1 MATRRMTTGRATAQR
16 ASTGPWARSGT
27 IAVSAVLILLT
38 LIWLATAAPRSPNHA
53 PPAALPPTGRTV
65 ALQSLSSRRSIR
77 EYADRPLHM
86 DGLAQLLWAAQGRND
101 PTGTG
106 RTAPSAGGL
115 YPLTVYVVAG
125 HVSGLAPGV
134 YRYEAATHRLAQI
147 TVGDRRE
154 VLGQAA
160 LDQEPVRRAPA
171 VLLIAGDYGITAARY
186 GDRAERYVALEA
198 GHAGQNVA
206 LAAAAGGLS
215 TVAIGA
221 FEDDRLADVIPLPS
235 GQVPLCLWPV
245 GVSRVGSA
253 PSAAISPTPD
263 RR

>member
-1 MATRRMTTGRATAQR
+1 M
-16 ASTGPWARSGT
+16 
-27 IAVSAVLILLT
+27 SAVLILLT

-65 ALQSLSSRRSIR
+65 ALPAPDRVGMATLEQSLSSRRSIR

-86 DGLAQLLWAAQGRND
+86 DGLAQLLWAAQGQND
-101 PTGTG
+101 PAGTG